1 MCARGWAGANW
12 PSPETFLNAY
22 LAERYGLEVERP
34 WASQELP
41 LTGAVAPDV
50 PGLPVPELPE

>member
-1 MCARGWAGANW
+1 MNASAYT

-41 LTGAVAPDV
+41 LKGAVAPEV